1 MWLKSGELIKFSITK
16 YCKLSFVSI
25 ETNLPIMI
33 RLKYFA
39 AIVMLLL
46 SLNIFSQVTRTLNTA
61 ANCNYLSDE
70 EKQMIYEINL
80 VRSQPQEY
88 MNILKPYLKKAE
100 AELEIYGPGE
110 VRYSVQTTYM
120 QKNGRLS
127 VHKVDTHAYNRYEEE
142 IIAIKSLIKDLEK
155 LRPLSILQPDAGI
168 YKAAKKHGG
177 DQDKHNWG
185 LGHYG
190 SDNSTP
196 MERIVRFAPD
206 MKTGNENIA
215 GRFPEAT
222 AREIVILLLIDSGIK
237 GYGHRYNL
245 LNPQWTHVACY
256 SGGLHKGMYRW
267 LQEFGEIR

>member
-1 MWLKSGELIKFSITK
+1 MP
-16 YCKLSFVSI
+16 

-39 AIVMLLL
+39 ALVMLLL
-46 SLNIFSQVTRTLNTA
+46 SLHMFSQVTRTLNTA
-61 ANCNYLSDE
+61 AHCNYLSDE

-80 VRSQPQEY
+80 VRSQPQQY

-110 VRYSVQTTYM
+110 VRYSVETTYI

-142 IIAIKSLIKDLEK
+142 IIALKSLINDLEN

-168 YKAAKKHGG
+168 YKAAKKHGK
-177 DQDKHNWG
+177 DQDKHNWE

-256 SGGLHKGMYRW
+256 SGGLHNGMYRW

>member
-1 MWLKSGELIKFSITK
+1 
-16 YCKLSFVSI
+16 
-25 ETNLPIMI
+25 MI
-33 RLKYFA
+33 RLKYFTTIA
-39 AIVMLLL
+39 MLLL
-46 SLNIFSQVTRTLNTA
+46 SLNMLSQVSRTLNTA
-61 ANCNYLSDE
+61 THCNYLSDE

-88 MNILKPYLKKAE
+88 LNILKPYLKKAE

-110 VRYSVQTTYM
+110 VRYSIETTYIK
-120 QKNGRLS
+120 KNGRLS
-127 VHKVDTHAYNRYEEE
+127 VHKVDTLAYNRYEEE
-142 IIAIKSLIKDLEK
+142 IIALKSLINDLESLK
-155 LRPLSILQPDAGI
+155 PLSILHPDEGI
-168 YKAAKKHGG
+168 YKAAKKHGR
-177 DQDKHNWG
+177 DQDKHNWK

-196 MERIVRFAPD
+196 MERIVRYAPD

-237 GYGHRYNL
+237 GYGHRHNL

-256 SGGLHKGMYRW
+256 SGGLHNGMYRW